1 MHTQPSLLPVDQ
13 LIDRLVEHAH
23 HGSLEVEICP
33 IDDALGRVLSAPITS
48 PIDVPPFDNSAMDG
62 YALTWQPDLLGH
74 SFSVSGVSLAGQT
87 AESLKPHTV
96 IRILTGAPIPKGAN
110 TVVMQENT
118 TLHHQDGI
126 TTVEFSAQ
134 PCINDHVRKAG
145 QDIVKGTTV
154 FPVGTRLGAAEIGLL
169 ASLGVVQV
177 PLYRQLRVSVIATG
191 DELVAGGRPLGDG
204 QIYNSNMPL
213 LIALL
218 KIWHVQLV
226 RALPIPDQPQK
237 LKEILLLAA
246 EDSDLILTTG
256 GASVGDADHL
266 KEVLNHIGR
275 IEHWKIAIKPGKPL
289 VWGEVNSRLGQHS
302 VPLLGLPG
310 NPQSVWVT
318 FLMVVLP
325 YLKALQGQRTRL
337 LPQIIKVPAG
347 FMRATAQERREY
359 LRVQLIDGLLVPHSN
374 QSSGALM
381 SASWADGLAIVETG
395 MTVEKGE
402 LVSYIPMSGILGS

>member
-1 MHTQPSLLPVDQ
+1 MHTQSSLLPVDQ
-13 LIDRLVEHAH
+13 LITLLIAHAH
-23 HGSLEVEICP
+23 HTVLDVEISV
-33 IDDALGRVLSAPITS
+33 IDEALGRVLSAPIIS

-62 YALTWQPDLLGH
+62 YAMTWQPDVLGQT
-74 SFSVSGVSLAGQT
+74 FLVNGVSQAGHGSEHIQ
-87 AESLKPHTV
+87 PNTV
-96 IRILTGAPIPKGAN
+96 IRILTGAPMPKDAN

-118 TLHHQDGI
+118 TTHLEEGI
-126 TTVEFSAQ
+126 TTVQINTQ
-134 PCINDHVRKAG
+134 PCLNDHIRQAG
-145 QDIVKGTTV
+145 QDIAKGTTV
-154 FPVGTRLGAAEIGLL
+154 FPTGTRLGAAEIGLL

-191 DELVAGGRPLGDG
+191 DELVEGGRPLGEG

-213 LIALL
+213 LTSLL
-218 KIWHVQLV
+218 KSWHVQLI
-226 RALPIPDQPQK
+226 RAISIPDKPET
-237 LKEILLLAA
+237 LKDILLLAA

-266 KEVLNHIGR
+266 KDVLHQIGR
-275 IEHWKIAIKPGKPL
+275 IENWKIAIKPGKPL
-289 VWGEVNSRLGQHS
+289 VWGEVHSGFGQRS

-337 LPQIIKVPAG
+337 LPQTMQVPAG
-347 FMRATAQERREY
+347 FMRTTAQERREY
-359 LRVQLIDGLLVPHSN
+359 LRVQLIDGVLVPHAN

-381 SASWADGLAIVETG
+381 SASWADGLAVIDTG
-395 MTVEKGE
+395 MTVEQGD
-402 LVSYIPMSGILGS
+402 LVSYMPMSGVLG